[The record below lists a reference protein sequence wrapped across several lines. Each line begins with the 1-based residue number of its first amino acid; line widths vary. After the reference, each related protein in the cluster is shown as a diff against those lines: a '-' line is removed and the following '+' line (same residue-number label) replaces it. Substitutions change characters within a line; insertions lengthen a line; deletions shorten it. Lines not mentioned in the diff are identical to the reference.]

1 MAKKLIEIVGE
12 YAVGDTH
19 EISVDWN
26 GFNYLIIYGY
36 HINGWF
42 AAIPN
47 WNVCTEIAD
56 PDDILYNTERL
67 SKILNNANAGRS
79 LAKAISKHW
88 EYENKK

>member
-42 AAIPN
+42 VAIPN

-79 LAKAISKHW
+79 LAKSISKHW
-88 EYENKK
+88 EYISKK